1 MKMSRMPKVDKKPK
15 NNKHN
20 KFRWVDM
27 QWEKFMNRHDEDV
40 KIIDQ
45 LREDLITCNKFFQER
60 REQMLKL
67 EQENTKLRI
76 ALCNLRDEYLD
87 MGGDPKQLE
96 LFENQQMEIFEDV
109 DILNI
114 KKYVCFSYQD
124 YNTYLILLHSLNFHL
139 VMKHLII
146 VPILLM

>member
-1 MKMSRMPKVDKKPK
+1 MSRMPKVNKKPK
-15 NNKHN
+15 NNSDN

-27 QWEKFMNRHDEDV
+27 QWEKFMNRHNEDL

-60 REQMLKL
+60 RDELLKL

-87 MGGDPKQLE
+87 MGGDVNQLE
-96 LFENQQMEIFEDV
+96 LFDTDNPSQLNLDFEIEKTSNGDFEVKKIFESPDGGKTIYERNAGS
-109 DILNI
+109 DEREQI
-114 KKYVCFSYQD
+114 KG
-124 YNTYLILLHSLNFHL
+124 
-139 VMKHLII
+139 
-146 VPILLM
+146 